1 MNMLHRTPSFRN
13 RRGRRGLTMLELLL
27 AMAGTGMV
35 AVAVS
40 SMLFTVSH
48 ATGSKTDMRKL
59 VVRQKTL
66 SSRITAAIRE
76 SKMILAADADV
87 LVLWVNDDNENEQPD
102 LAELRRI
109 ERSDVTNSVISYKSP
124 DDIADGDNTAFDL
137 ATTDFDV
144 ETAAVKATANMP
156 AERWGL
162 DVTAW
167 SLSLN
172 NADPQ
177 LATLVSYQI
186 TLNTG
191 GMTDTHIASAALRNT
206 Q

>member
-1 MNMLHRTPSFRN
+1 MQRQRQFEAPRN
-13 RRGRRGLTMLELLL
+13 RRRRGLTLLELLL

-48 ATGSKTDMRKL
+48 GTSSKTDMRKI

-66 SSRITAAIRE
+66 GSRITAAIRE
-76 SKMILAADADV
+76 SKMV
-87 LVLWVNDDNENEQPD
+87 LESDTDLLILWVNDENENDQPE

-109 ERSDVTNSVISYKSP
+109 ERSSVTNSVISYRSP
-124 DDIADGDNTAFDL
+124 DDIADEDNTQFDL
-137 ATTDFDV
+137 ATTDFAA
-144 ETAAVKATANMP
+144 ETDAVKATSVMP

-162 DVTAW
+162 DVANW
-167 SLSLN
+167 AISLN
-172 NADPQ
+172 DADPQ
-177 LATLVSYQI
+177 AATLVSYQV
-186 TLNTG
+186 TLTTG
-191 GMTDTHIASAALRNT
+191 GMSDTHVAAAALRNT

>member
-1 MNMLHRTPSFRN
+1 MFQCTPSFRT
-13 RRGRRGLTMLELLL
+13 RHRRRGLTLLELLL

-76 SKMILAADADV
+76 SKMILVSEPDV
-87 LVLWVNDDNENEQPD
+87 LILWVNDDNDNEQPD

-109 ERSDVTNSVISYKSP
+109 ERSSVTNSVISFKSP
-124 DDIADGDNTAFDL
+124 DDIADEDNTEFDL

-144 ETAAVKATANMP
+144 ATNAVKSTNNFP

-167 SLSLN
+167 SFTLN
-172 NADPQ
+172 DANPQ
-177 LATLVSYQI
+177 LATLVSYQV

-191 GMTDTHIASAALRNT
+191 GMSDTHIATAALRNN
-206 Q
+206 